1 MRSKYWCWLRGGVE
15 KYNDSEDPSFQQKPD
30 INGGGSRVNV
40 KDELGSTLEWFS
52 SRTGR
57 SFDDGKARE
66 GTKRNFRYLICL
78 SVISQVSFLSL
89 RGQSSTDVS
98 VLLLG
103 SWSND
108 DGDGNGNGN
117 EEGKKAIGLDWQNNN
132 FSLHVHHAFRTFLS
146 RRCTTTT
153 WKYLI
158 SRSVENGN
166 TRQQLPFSFPKLWYS
181 SLEFNSKTICQHL
194 TN

>member
-1 MRSKYWCWLRGGVE
+1 MRSKYQCWLWGGVE
-15 KYNDSEDPSFQQKPD
+15 TYNDSEDPSFQQKPD
-30 INGGGSRVNV
+30 INGGGFSVNV
-40 KDELGSTLEWFS
+40 KVEVGSTLGWFS
-52 SRTGR
+52 IRTGR

-66 GTKRNFRYLICL
+66 GTKRNFRYLISR
-78 SVISQVSFLSL
+78 SVISQVSFLSFS
-89 RGQSSTDVS
+89 GQSSTDVS

-108 DGDGNGNGN
+108 DGDGN
-117 EEGKKAIGLDWQNNN
+117 EEGKKATGLDWQSNN
-132 FSLHVHHAFRTFLS
+132 FSLHVHHAFCTFLS

-153 WKYLI
+153 WKCLI

-166 TRQQLPFSFPKLWYS
+166 TRQQLSFSFPKLWYNP
-181 SLEFNSKTICQHL
+181 LEFNSKTICQHL